1 MLHRSLAVAP
11 PRVSINPAP
20 RGRPGP
26 PVPAVAAKPSG
37 QSGQSGQSAQR
48 TTSTPAQSSAQ
59 AVATGSGPPSALYS
73 AAAAL
78 FRSAGATE
86 HPVIDARGQDQPMS
100 DESAIVRRSP
110 AAAPAVPMTEFDART
125 IRPPMMVN
133 PVANS
138 RELDELVDIV
148 VARIE
153 QRVVDEL
160 ERRGRRG
167 AGGI

>member
-1 MLHRSLAVAP
+1 
-11 PRVSINPAP
+11 
-20 RGRPGP
+20 
-26 PVPAVAAKPSG
+26 
-37 QSGQSGQSAQR
+37 
-48 TTSTPAQSSAQ
+48 
-59 AVATGSGPPSALYS
+59 
-73 AAAAL
+73 
-78 FRSAGATE
+78 
-86 HPVIDARGQDQPMS
+86 
-100 DESAIVRRSP
+100 
-110 AAAPAVPMTEFDART
+110 MTEFDART